1 MIQWLRLE
9 GITGVVIIGTLL
21 SLVRTVWL
29 ELIVCCVKR
38 SVSTLLS
45 ATVMFTTNTI
55 TETPEV

>member
-9 GITGVVIIGTLL
+9 GIIGVVTLGALL
-21 SLVRTVWL
+21 SLFRTVWL
-29 ELIVCCVKR
+29 ELNVCCVKK

-45 ATVMFTTNTI
+45 ATVMFTTNTV